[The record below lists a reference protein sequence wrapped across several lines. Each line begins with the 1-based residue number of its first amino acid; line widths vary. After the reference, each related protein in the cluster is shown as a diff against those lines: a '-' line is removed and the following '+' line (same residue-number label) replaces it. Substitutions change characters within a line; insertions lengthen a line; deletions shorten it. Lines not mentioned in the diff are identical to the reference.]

1 MIRRLVLFDIDGTL
15 LRSAQAG
22 KRALRAA
29 FEEEYDDLAFF
40 DAIRLD
46 GKTDFQILAELHVA
60 AGTPER
66 NTPERLNQLIDRYVT
81 HLEAVIAERGH
92 LVRPCPGVPELLD
105 ALEERDDVMI
115 GLLTGNVIPGARLKL
130 GAAGISFERFALGAF
145 GSDSAHRPDLPPI
158 AAERAAPLFGRKPHG
173 DEVVIVGDT
182 PADVTC
188 GAGICARAVAVATG
202 SFTVDQL
209 HAAGAH
215 ATFAD
220 LADTDAVVAAIVA

>member
-1 MIRRLVLFDIDGTL
+1 MRRLVLFDIDGTL

-29 FEEEYDDLAFF
+29 FEEEYDDLGFF

-46 GKTDFQILAELHVA
+46 GKTDFQILAELHIA

-81 HLEAVIAERGH
+81 HLETVIAERGH

-105 ALEERDDVMI
+105 ALDERDDVVI

-158 AAERAAPLFGRKPHG
+158 AAERATPMFGRKPQG
-173 DEVVIVGDT
+173 DEVVIIGDT

-220 LADTDAVVAAIVA
+220 LADTNAVLAAIVA